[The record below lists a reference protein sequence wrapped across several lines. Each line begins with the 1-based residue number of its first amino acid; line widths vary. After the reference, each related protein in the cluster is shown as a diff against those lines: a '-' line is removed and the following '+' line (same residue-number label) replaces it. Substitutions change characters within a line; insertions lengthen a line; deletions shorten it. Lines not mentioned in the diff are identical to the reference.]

1 MQYITALHKFD
12 SKGGEAEEVLIRGGL
27 LDPISSVSSF
37 LFSHFEI
44 HRPICRE
51 RETSGRGEERLNDFI
66 NCIFYRPGSYNVSLH
81 DELAMQRQ

>member
-1 MQYITALHKFD
+1 LIPKEKRKKKKKKKKKT
-12 SKGGEAEEVLIRGGL
+12 SAEVDCSTPYLC
-27 LDPISSVSSF
+27 VSSF

-44 HRPICRE
+44 HRPICIE
-51 RETSGRGEERLNDFI
+51 RETSGWREERLNDFI